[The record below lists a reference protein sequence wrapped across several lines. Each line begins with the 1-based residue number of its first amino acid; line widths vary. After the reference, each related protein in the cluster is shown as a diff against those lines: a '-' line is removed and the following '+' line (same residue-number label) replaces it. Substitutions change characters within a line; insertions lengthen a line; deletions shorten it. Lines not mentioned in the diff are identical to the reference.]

1 MSTQTTEPAAT
12 EPNTAPAGI
21 VVEFEQ
27 KITVTQEVN
36 LDRFFESLDEH
47 ERGEYFKTDLSE
59 FGYSHEFERPL
70 AYLTAIADADV
81 TTILGHYKG
90 VTERVDNDYA
100 DSRVTRRDG
109 VRAKFE
115 VRQWTPADFDAL
127 AATSPWIKPEIPW
140 DDMTEEQRTDLLR
153 APGPNDVPLALDWSG
168 LVAL

>member
-1 MSTQTTEPAAT
+1 MSAQSTETPTSAA
-12 EPNTAPAGI
+12 PAPAGI

-27 KITVTQEVN
+27 KVTVTQQVN
-36 LDRFFESLDEH
+36 LDRLFESLDEH
-47 ERGEYFKTDLSE
+47 ERAEYFKTDLTE

-70 AYLTAIADADV
+70 AYLTALADADV

-90 VTERVDNDYA
+90 VTESVDNDFA
-100 DSRVTRRDG
+100 ESRVTRRDD

-115 VRQWTPADFDAL
+115 HREWTRADFESL
-127 AATSPWIKPEIPW
+127 AVTAPWIKPEIPW
-140 DDMTEEQRTDLLR
+140 EDMTEEQRTDLLR